1 MTRFELVSKIA
12 CTPHDKGFTCN
23 IHLKDG
29 STLVEETGTVTIG
42 NKEKEASFTEKGLFA
57 CATVEGGRIQP
68 TQKTLKGKKIKEYY
82 ANLSCAPIT
91 DIEKYYSNLGA
102 AEIEIPVIRSDDAEE
117 IREAYHAFLMANID
131 VFGVDYT
138 PRDHITEWHESIE
151 SNIDSKL
158 AGPLF
163 DGETITPEDV
173 NARLKEIGKEASD
186 SILDDEEDPVATI
199 TFKNSDVFEDDR
211 PYGIGYYGNETDEEF
226 TAKYHRTDAW
236 RGYYEVES
244 DNWVEVW
251 DDNILSYSEDAAE
264 LKKFDE
270 DLSKIMD
277 EQNIPYARAIARSS
291 NLFSSGY
298 TLFVPKEH
306 AADMK
311 AIASLLAL
319 KYRDP
324 ERYSFTA
331 LTGKDPSEATPSDK
345 LFVDAAERVFAGE
358 DAEKIMAEIKE
369 KIGKGITE

>member
-12 CTPHDKGFTCN
+12 CTPHGKGFTCN

-29 STLVEETGTVTIG
+29 STLVEETGTVTID
-42 NKEKEASFTEKGLFA
+42 NKEKDTSFTEKGLFA

-68 TQKTLKGKKIKEYY
+68 TQKTLKGKKIEEHY
-82 ANLSCAPIT
+82 ANLSCAPISAIT
-91 DIEKYYSNLGA
+91 EYYSNLNA
-102 AEIEIPVIRSDDAEE
+102 DEIETPVIRSDDVEE
-117 IREAYHAFLMANID
+117 IMNAYSAFLMNNQDRFGID
-131 VFGVDYT
+131 FSPT
-138 PRDHITEWHESIE
+138 DHELEWQDS
-151 SNIDSKL
+151 IDSNVERKL

-163 DGETITPEDV
+163 DGETLTSEDV
-173 NARLKEIGKEASD
+173 NNHLKEIGKEAND
-186 SILDDEEDPVATI
+186 TLLDDGDDPVATI
-199 TFKNSDVFEDDR
+199 IFKNSDVYEDDR
-211 PYGIGYYGNETDEEF
+211 PYGINYYGNETDGEF
-226 TAKYHRTDAW
+226 TAKYHSTDAW

-244 DNWVEVW
+244 DKWVEVW
-251 DDNILSYSEDAAE
+251 DDNILSYSEDASE

-270 DLSKIMD
+270 DIQQIMD
-277 EQNIPYARAIARSS
+277 EQNIPSARAIARSS

-306 AADMK
+306 ATNMK
-311 AIASLLAL
+311 VIASLLAL

-324 ERYSFTA
+324 ARYSFTA